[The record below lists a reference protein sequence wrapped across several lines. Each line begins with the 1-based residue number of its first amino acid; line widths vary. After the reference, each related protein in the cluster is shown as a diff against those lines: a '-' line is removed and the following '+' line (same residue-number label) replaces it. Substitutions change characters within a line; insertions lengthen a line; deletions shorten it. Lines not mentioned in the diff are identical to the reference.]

1 MESLKSEILSTQ
13 FNQDGSCFIIITPN
27 GFRIYN
33 TEPYKK
39 SFEKII
45 PKGIHLFEML
55 YRTNIMAI
63 IKNNDKSK
71 VFIIDINQPKPLI
84 ELNIKQEII
93 SIKLRR
99 DKILIT
105 CINKIFLYNISSF
118 EILDTFETGENPK
131 GTFGLSQSLE
141 NTLIAFPDKKEGN
154 IILKNYEKNIILT
167 IEAHE
172 KKVEN
177 ISITSN
183 GDFLASCTQN
193 GSVIRIFNTENG
205 ELLQELRKGIDK
217 SEIKCIS
224 FSYNSRLMA
233 CSTNKGVVHIFSLD
247 TANEKIEKKN
257 EEMLGRKTEKQ
268 KNGVK
273 NRRSVLNGIPVLF
286 AKDFF
291 NSEFSFTQVKFK
303 GTDSVCVF
311 GGEFLYIVGTNGKY
325 YKVKIDLTKVGE
337 YKIVQ
342 KVHYMKE

>member
-1 MESLKSEILSTQ
+1 MESLKSDILCTQ
-13 FNQDGSCFIIITPN
+13 FNQDGSCFIIITSN

-45 PKGIHLFEML
+45 PEGVHLFEML

-63 IKNNDKSK
+63 VKNDNKTK
-71 VFIIDINQPKPLI
+71 VYIIDVNQPKPLI
-84 ELNIKQEII
+84 ELNIKQNII
-93 SIKLRR
+93 SMKLRR
-99 DKILIT
+99 DKVAII
-105 CINKIFLYNISSF
+105 CIDKIFLYSMSSF
-118 EILDTFETGENPK
+118 EILDTLETGENSK
-131 GTFGLSQSLE
+131 GAFGMNQSME

-154 IILKNYEKNIILT
+154 IILKNYGKDSDIL

-177 ISITSN
+177 IVITN
-183 GDFLASCTQN
+183 DGEFLASATQN
-193 GSVIRIFNTENG
+193 GSVIRIFNTDNG

-233 CSTNKGVVHIFSLD
+233 SSTNKGVVHVFSLD
-247 TANEKIEKKN
+247 TAIGKIEKKR
-257 EEMLGRKTEKQ
+257 EEDIGRQTERPRK
-268 KNGVK
+268 GVK
-273 NRRSVLNGIPVLF
+273 NRRSIFNGIPVLF
-286 AKDFF
+286 GKDFF
-291 NSEFSFTQVKFK
+291 NGEFSFAQIKFK
-303 GTDSVCVF
+303 GSDSVCVF

-325 YKVKIDLTKVGE
+325 YKVKVDLTKAGE

-342 KVHYMKE
+342 KIHYMKE

>member
-1 MESLKSEILSTQ
+1 MESLKTDILSTQ
-13 FNQDGSCFIIITPN
+13 FNQDGSCFIIITSN

-33 TEPYKK
+33 TEPYKN

-45 PKGIHLFEML
+45 PEGVHLYEML
-55 YRTNIMAI
+55 FRTNIMAI
-63 IKNNDKSK
+63 VKKDNKTK
-71 VFIIDINQPKPLI
+71 VLIIDINQPDPI
-84 ELNIKQEII
+84 MELNIKQNII
-93 SIKLRR
+93 AMKLRR
-99 DKILIT
+99 DKIIIS
-105 CINKIFLYNISSF
+105 CIDKIFIYSIESF
-118 EILDTFETGENPK
+118 EILDTIETSHNPK

-154 IILKNYEKNIILT
+154 IILKNCEKDSIIT

-172 KKVEN
+172 KKVEY
-177 ISITSN
+177 ISITTN
-183 GDFLASCTQN
+183 GEFLASATQN

-224 FSYNSRLMA
+224 FSYNNRLMA
-233 CSTNKGVVHIFSLD
+233 CSTNKGIVHVFSLD
-247 TANEKIEKKN
+247 PAFSKIVKKKDEIGRQSEKP
-257 EEMLGRKTEKQ
+257 

-273 NRRSVLNGIPVLF
+273 NRKSIFNGIPVLF
-286 AKDFF
+286 GKDFF
-291 NSEFSFTQVKFK
+291 HGEFSFAQIKFK

-325 YKVKIDLTKVGE
+325 YKVKVDLKKAGE